1 MKCIRYSNL
10 LLLISCLLASLLCT
24 AQAIADVMGMDIEI
38 RLYAWVQVRKQ
49 LAGNEVIVLRAKKHA
64 D

>member
-49 LAGNEVIVLRAKKHA
+49 RGDCAAREETCRLSE
-64 D
+64 